1 MASTNVKVARWTAL
15 ALGVTYGLV
24 HRRSL
29 VNAEAKKKATAEYK
43 HREELINEAKLAYS
57 ASKKHDD
64 VITDPDDPNF
74 DLEKLINHFEKK

>member
-1 MASTNVKVARWTAL
+1 M
-15 ALGVTYGLV
+15 
-24 HRRSL
+24 

-64 VITDPDDPNF
+64 GIF
-74 DLEKLINHFEKK
+74 LLLFFSFSLEGKEFILSSYKWLSSANIGII